1 MAFVE
6 ETIHISVKDTSSPFS
21 DKVRKPPPKES
32 AIPVPFSYTPSDDGI
47 DENLLIFL
55 HGLGDTHIPFAK
67 LGRQLKLPQTAT
79 LSIRAPEKIPFLYEE
94 AYQWYTSFDGFGEL
108 IERPDP
114 TSAMI
119 LLSAVIKHLVRDCEW
134 TMNRIHLFGFGQGGS
149 VAVQYAIHHWNDLLL
164 QQQTADPKLAV
175 NVPTLSNTNTP
186 SGPSVDTR
194 KGSPVAIISSNSL
207 ASVVS
212 VSGPLLSYPTLS
224 QKCPTPVAISYR
236 LPPAEEA
243 LTQSQLTEFKKA
255 FTRVEEVKLSDK
267 RGGMP
272 ASRGEWE
279 GIMKFWSDVLE
290 KRRGEGLFEVM
301 SGTPK

>member
-1 MAFVE
+1 
-6 ETIHISVKDTSSPFS
+6 
-21 DKVRKPPPKES
+21 
-32 AIPVPFSYTPSDDGI
+32 IPVPFSYTPSDDGI

-67 LGRQLKLPQTAT
+67 LGRQLKLPQTAI

-94 AYQWYTSFDGFGEL
+94 AYQWYTSFDGLGEL

-119 LLSAVIKHLVRDCEW
+119 LLSAVIRHFVRDCEW

-149 VAVQYAIHHWNDLLL
+149 VAVQYAIHNWNDLLL
-164 QQQTADPKLAV
+164 QQQTAESKPAV
-175 NVPTLSNTNTP
+175 N
-186 SGPSVDTR
+186 
-194 KGSPVAIISSNSL
+194 GSPVAIISSSSL

-224 QKCPTPVAISYR
+224 QKCSTPVAISYR

-255 FTRVEEVKLSDK
+255 FTRVEEVKLLDK
-267 RGGMP
+267 RVGMP

-290 KRRGEGLFEVM
+290 QRRGEGLFEVM
-301 SGTPK
+301 SG